1 MSAALCGIIGAI
13 LGITGTPMLAGFGFT
28 GLVGPLAYFELE
40 GWSLLN
46 IGKAIIAF
54 VVAPV
59 AFGII
64 FNRVFTKIVPI
75 IDPEDYRLNFS

>member
-1 MSAALCGIIGAI
+1 
-13 LGITGTPMLAGFGFT
+13 MLAGFGFS
-28 GLVGPLAYFELE
+28 GLVGPLACFGLE

-75 IDPEDYRLNFS
+75 NDPEDYRLNFS